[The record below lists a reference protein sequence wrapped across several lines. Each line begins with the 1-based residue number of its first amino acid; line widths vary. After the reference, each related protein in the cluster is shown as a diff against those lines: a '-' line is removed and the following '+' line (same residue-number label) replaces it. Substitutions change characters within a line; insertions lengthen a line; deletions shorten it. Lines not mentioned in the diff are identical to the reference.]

1 MATPCP
7 QAEVV
12 AVIVAGLL
20 GEELGWLRFA
30 GRATGQGFLLFWE
43 QSSAGMEHRLTNST
57 AVCTSVLHPFKSSY
71 FFYCMLLEVCI
82 AVSSSVKN
90 LASSDTLP

>member
-20 GEELGWLRFA
+20 GQEPGWLRFA
-30 GRATGQGFLLFWE
+30 GRATGEGFLLFWE
-43 QSSAGMEHRLTNST
+43 QSSEGMEHRLTNST
-57 AVCTSVLHPFKSSY
+57 PVCTSVLHPFKSSY
-71 FFYCMLLEVCI
+71 FFLYVVRSLYCRFLLCEKSRI
-82 AVSSSVKN
+82 E
-90 LASSDTLP
+90 